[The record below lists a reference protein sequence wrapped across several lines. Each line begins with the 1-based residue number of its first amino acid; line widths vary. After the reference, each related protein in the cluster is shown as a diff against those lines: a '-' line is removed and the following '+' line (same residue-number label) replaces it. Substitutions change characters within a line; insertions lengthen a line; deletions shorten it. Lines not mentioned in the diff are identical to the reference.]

1 MSRLDPLCADDCPG
15 CERSEVA
22 SLRTA
27 VEAVLELRPIANDYR
42 MLDDWESGYNQALHQ
57 LKHKIRIALGNADI
71 RTESGEP
78 K

>member
-42 MLDDWESGYNQALHQ
+42 MLDDWERGYNEALRQ
-57 LKHKIRIALGNADI
+57 VKHKIRIALGNADI